1 MLQCPTMATAWLAFQ
16 AQYYSEGGVV
26 VHFDSEKILQT
37 LEKANKDIVAMNN
50 NYFTKILGPKLSG
63 DENEE

>member
-16 AQYYSEGGVV
+16 VQSYSEGGVV

-50 NYFTKILGPKLSG
+50 KYFKEILDLKLA
-63 DENEE
+63 DEN